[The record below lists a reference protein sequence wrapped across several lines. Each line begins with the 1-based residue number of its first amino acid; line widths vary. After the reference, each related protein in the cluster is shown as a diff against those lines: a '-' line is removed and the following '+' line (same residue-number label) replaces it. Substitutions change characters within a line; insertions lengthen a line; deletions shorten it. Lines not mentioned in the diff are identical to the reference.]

1 MPTTSPSWRP
11 IVTASLAIAEVDAL
25 PAKHPLRETTLERLM
40 QWRVRLSQRHD
51 ATEEAREFMANTARV
66 YENWKRR
73 MLQAGKVE
81 EFPAVFITVEHLLEQ
96 GDEDARAAVTTGLL
110 EDLYFEAEYAG
121 ISPREWRKYFG
132 TRAIK
137 AWEAYLVWAKK
148 SD

>member
-1 MPTTSPSWRP
+1 MTESDVLPNLLSACPSFQSRWNEYVQDEAYAPNKIYIDVGEFARH
-11 IVTASLAIAEVDAL
+11 LM
-25 PAKHPLRETTLERLM
+25 TL
-40 QWRVRLSQRHD
+40 
-51 ATEEAREFMANTARV
+51 
-66 YENWKRR
+66 
-73 MLQAGKVE
+73 LQAGKVE